1 MLMAGT
7 DIVYV
12 VIAPRGNVEVG
23 LAEKVAA
30 IVNKDVFGARV
41 LLTSKIP
48 KIAGHYPTMQEAESI
63 AQSLSSLG
71 FLAFVCPNSEIR
83 QPPSVRFRAHTL
95 KLEDEEVTFWD
106 RGHEAKAV
114 DPRNL
119 FLIVKGAA
127 RIRTQ
132 EETGTTKTKLNVPA
146 TLLLSIPVVKRVE
159 EKTQKQ
165 SIRDELFVRLYD
177 RTSLEPVVEVLQHD
191 FDYSSLGAKKG
202 LSTLENLNIIA
213 AELRI
218 RFPQAIFDARL
229 MEHFRVDVP
238 FATPEDEVEIN
249 CRLICLCHRAESGS
263 GTSL

>member
-1 MLMAGT
+1 MAGS

-12 VIAPRGNVEVG
+12 AIAPKGAAEAG

-30 IVNKDVFGARV
+30 ILHKDIFGARV

-48 KIAGHYPTMQEAESI
+48 KIAGHFPTIGEAESV
-63 AQSLSSLG
+63 AQSLRSLG
-71 FLAFVCPNSEIR
+71 FQAFVCPNSEIR
-83 QPPSVRFRAHTL
+83 QPPSARFRAHTL
-95 KLEDEEVTFWD
+95 KLEDEKVTFWD
-106 RGHEAKAV
+106 RRREAKAI
-114 DPRNL
+114 DSGGL
-119 FLIVKGAA
+119 FLVIKGAA

-146 TLLLSIPVVKRVE
+146 LLLTGIPVVKKVE

-213 AELRI
+213 AELRN

-229 MEHFRVDVP
+229 MGHFRVDVP
-238 FATPEDEVEIN
+238 FATPEEEVEIN
-249 CRLICLCHRAESGS
+249 CRLICLCRRAASGS